1 MIDEDVKH
9 VVVVGGGTSGWI
21 TAGVLASKCVKE
33 QGRDLKITLI
43 ESPTIGNI
51 GVGEGTW
58 PSLRTTLQG
67 MGISETEFVSK
78 CDVSFK
84 QGARFNR
91 WVDNSEDDFYYHPLA
106 LPINMGPL
114 NTINCWL
121 GSHSETKEFS
131 YSNMVCHQE
140 AVCERGL
147 APKDIT
153 VPEYQGLLNYAYH
166 IDTNKFSAFVKEHCI
181 NKLNINHVV
190 NDVVGTTVGA
200 DGGIGSLCLA
210 DNTDL
215 SGDFYIDC
223 SGFSGLLIDKH
234 FKVPFL
240 DKSDILFCDRAVA
253 VQRAYDDQ
261 GSNDIASHTIST
273 ATGSGWIWDIGL
285 QSRRGVG
292 HVYSSRYSSDDEAK
306 QGLGRYLGKDAA
318 ELDLRLF
325 AFKPGHREKFWVK
338 NCVAVG
344 LSAGFVEP
352 LEASSILLVEISA
365 YWIAE
370 KLPYRK
376 SGFARCEKQFNEVF
390 RYRWETIIE
399 FLKLHYCISR
409 RTDTPFWRDNTHP
422 DSIPDTLLEK
432 LELWREQCPS
442 VLDFL
447 SRADVFPL
455 ESYCY
460 ILYGMKFKTA
470 TNTIGDA
477 HLAALDNKIHS
488 QRRGLTALLHSL
500 PKNRSLID
508 KIHEYGMQKI

>member
-1 MIDEDVKH
+1 MNEDVRH
-9 VVVVGGGTSGWI
+9 VVIVGGGTSGWI

-43 ESPTIGNI
+43 ESPTISNI

-67 MGISETEFVSK
+67 MGISETEFIGK
-78 CDVSFK
+78 CDASFK

-91 WVDNSEDDFYYHPLA
+91 WVDNSEEDFYYHPLA
-106 LPINMGPL
+106 LPLNVGPL
-114 NTINCWL
+114 NTLNHWL
-121 GSHSETKEFS
+121 KSHSDFS
-131 YSNMVCHQE
+131 YSNTICPQE
-140 AVCERGL
+140 AVCEHGL

-153 VPEYQGLLNYAYH
+153 IPEYQGLLNYAYH
-166 IDTNKFSAFVKEHCI
+166 LDTNKFSVFIKEHCI

-190 NDVVGTTVGA
+190 NDIVGTTVGA
-200 DGGIGSLCLA
+200 DGGVDSLCLA
-210 DNTDL
+210 DNTEL
-215 SGDFYIDC
+215 AADFYIDC

-234 FKVPFL
+234 FNVPFL

-253 VQRAYDDQ
+253 VQCPYADRSA
-261 GSNDIASHTIST
+261 NDIASHTIST
-273 ATGSGWIWDIGL
+273 ATGAGWIWDIGL
-285 QSRRGVG
+285 QSRRGIG
-292 HVYSSRYSSDDEAK
+292 HVYSSKYMNDDEAE
-306 QGLGRYLGKDAA
+306 QDLLDYIGKDID
-318 ELDLRLF
+318 EFSLRHIK
-325 AFKPGHREKFWVK
+325 FKPGHREKFWVK

-370 KLPYRK
+370 KLPQKK
-376 SGFARCEKQFNEVF
+376 SGFAICEKQFNEVF
-390 RYRWETIIE
+390 SYRWETIIE
-399 FLKLHYCISR
+399 FLKLHYCISK
-409 RTDTPFWRDNTHP
+409 RTDTPFWRDNTHRN
-422 DSIPDTLLEK
+422 SIPDELLEK

-442 VLDFL
+442 VVDFL

-470 TNTIGDA
+470 TNTIGDT
-477 HLAALDNKIHS
+477 HLAALEKKIHN
-488 QRRGLTALLHSL
+488 QRRNFSALLHSL

-508 KIHEYGMQKI
+508 KIYEYGMQKI